1 MMPHLPHSWEI
12 SHFADSSTASICLQ
26 HQHSFCGSDVMQKIA
41 IAECVD
47 GQLVVKEHPLL
58 AHVFSGHI
66 KSLVI
71 VTSHVLHTCVLFAN
85 CGASAL

>member
-1 MMPHLPHSWEI
+1 
-12 SHFADSSTASICLQ
+12 
-26 HQHSFCGSDVMQKIA
+26 MQKIA